1 MSYEERRITMGFFD
15 DIFDF
20 NRDGEVDSRE
30 FTFGAGMVMDI
41 MDKLDEDDYENDYD
55 YDEYDD
61 DDEW

>member
-1 MSYEERRITMGFFD
+1 MGFFD